1 MQRNSFGMRLTVD
14 RQGWTPRHVTLSL
27 GDSICVSGV
36 CLTLAAFDDCT
47 MAFDVIAE
55 TLRFTTLGDKQPGS
69 EVNLEPSLSPST
81 PMGGHMVQGHVD
93 GVGNITA
100 IESSPTEWRVTVT
113 PPRELMEFIV
123 PKGSITVDGISLTV
137 ASVTEAS
144 FDIALIPTTLDVTT
158 LGKAK
163 VGDRVNLETD
173 IVSRTIVYWLRQF
186 SAGASDGDVTLEQL
200 RAAGFAK

>member
-1 MQRNSFGMRLTVD
+1 
-14 RQGWTPRHVTLSL
+14 
-27 GDSICVSGV
+27 
-36 CLTLAAFDDCT
+36 
-47 MAFDVIAE
+47 
-55 TLRFTTLGDKQPGS
+55 
-69 EVNLEPSLSPST
+69 
-81 PMGGHMVQGHVD
+81 MGGHMVQGHVD